1 MDENNFRLNVDGHDI
16 HMVAGELVVDGATY
30 EDDPEQEHYAVARE
44 LFRQKQ
50 RIAELEKKVKE
61 LEDTIEDYNND
72 AYERSELDV

>member
-1 MDENNFRLNVDGHDI
+1 MKHI
-16 HMVAGELVVDGATY
+16 ELLQHQLEYALETV
-30 EDDPEQEHYAVARE
+30 EQ
-44 LFRQKQ
+44 QDK